1 MMESWTD
8 GRVPLDKSEGTVKD
22 KPILAVF
29 STPLVSPERLRTKA
43 LEHHAAITSRWRI
56 VPPTIDTALN
66 ISHDSS
72 MRTSRLYGMRERP
85 INPSV

>member
-1 MMESWTD
+1 
-8 GRVPLDKSEGTVKD
+8 VPLDKSEGTVKD